1 MQSMHPESRMWF
13 YGLQQSLTDEQAKIL
28 RGLMDD
34 FVGQWKAHGAQL
46 AAAYR
51 IIGNQCLIIAVDER
65 QQQATGC
72 SIDKSV
78 HLLMEFG
85 QQYGL
90 DFFNRMLVFTADES
104 GIQAYTPTDLKA
116 AISVGK
122 IAPETPVMHTLASTL
137 GESGAGMIPLGKSW
151 AKRYL

>member
-1 MQSMHPESRMWF
+1 MHPESRICF
-13 YGLQQSLTDEQAKIL
+13 YGLEKPLTDEQYKVL

-51 IIGNQCLIIAVDER
+51 IIGSQCLIIAVDER

-85 QQYGL
+85 QQYDL
-90 DFFNRMLVFTADES
+90 DFFDRMLVFTANES
-104 GIQAYTPTDLKA
+104 GIQAYTPTALKA
-116 AISVGK
+116 AIADGK
-122 IAPETPVMHTLASTL
+122 ITPDTPVMHTLAPTL
-137 GESGAGMIPLGKSW
+137 GASGTGMIPLDESW

>member
-13 YGLQQSLTDEQAKIL
+13 YGLEKPLTAPQAQGLKT
-28 RGLMDD
+28 LMDD
-34 FVGQWKAHGAQL
+34 FVGQWEAHGTQL

-51 IIGNQCLIIAVDER
+51 LIGNQCLIIAVDER
-65 QQQATGC
+65 LQQATGC

-85 QQYGL
+85 QQTGV
-90 DFFNRMLVFTADES
+90 DFFNRILVFTADNS
-104 GIQAYTPTDLKA
+104 GIQAYSPVALKS
-116 AISVGK
+116 AIAQGR
-122 IAPETPVMHTLASTL
+122 ITAQTPVMHTLAATL
-137 GESGAGMIPLGKSW
+137 AESGHGMIPLGESW